1 MIDNIIIRGEKKYVL
16 SAVERNK
23 ANRLKLTAKQYIIE
37 KENQEFF
44 DRIDPNRPPLFS
56 SVEIETVNACNGR
69 CSFCPVNKDSDP
81 RTHITMRRDLFERI
95 ITELQFLNYSGRL
108 GLFSNNEPFLD
119 KRIIDFAKYAREHLP
134 HAYLY
139 LYTNGSLLTLKK
151 YNKIMRYLDYM
162 VIDNYDDTG
171 KVQSAL
177 SEIITL
183 CEQNELLDQKTLIS
197 IRRQTEVLYTRGG
210 NAPNRG
216 YIEPLNMT
224 CTLPFQQLVIRPDG
238 KLSLCNNDAYGEMTM
253 GDISLNSILDEWYG
267 TPYENIRKSLLGGR
281 KNCALCKKCDSLFH
295 PTKY

>member
-1 MIDNIIIRGEKKYVL
+1 MIDNIIVRGEKKYVL
-16 SAVERNK
+16 SDVERNE
-23 ANRLKLTAKQYIIE
+23 ANKLNLTAKQYIIE
-37 KENQEFF
+37 QENQKFF
-44 DRIDPNRPPLFS
+44 DHIDPNQPPLFS
-56 SVEIETVNACNGR
+56 SVEIETINACNGR
-69 CSFCPVNKDSDP
+69 CSFCPVNKVADP
-81 RTHITMRRDLFERI
+81 RTHITMRRDLFEKI
-95 ITELQFLNYSGRL
+95 ITELQALNYSGRI

-119 KRIIDFAKYAREHLP
+119 KRIIDFAKYAHEHLP
-134 HAYLY
+134 YAYLY

-151 YNKIMRYLDYM
+151 YNEIMQYLDYL

-171 KVQSAL
+171 KVQPAV

-183 CEQNELLDQKTLIS
+183 CERDELLDQKTMIS

-216 YIEPLNMT
+216 HIEPLNMT